1 VSLGD
6 IIQVVTLVTV
16 IIALGLTSWQVRQ
29 MMKQT
34 AVMFT
39 EVFDH
44 AYESLMQA
52 HTQQRMTFFLNDPE
66 LLKWHL
72 TSRGYRSTNPL
83 EDKQRL
89 YALVK
94 LEAHEAAYL
103 RHLKGTIDD
112 AMWRGWRQVLQTDL
126 KVPIFADAWVNGRQF
141 YDESF
146 AVIVDEILA
155 KNTATVPAPE
165 PKQARRTKPSLSAHS
180 A

>member
-1 VSLGD
+1 VSLSD
-6 IIQVVTLVTV
+6 TIQLVTLVTIV
-16 IIALGLTSWQVRQ
+16 IALGLTVWQARQ

-34 AVMFT
+34 ALMFT

-44 AYESLMQA
+44 AYDSLMQA

-94 LEAHEAAYL
+94 LEAHESAHL

-112 AMWRGWRQVLQTDL
+112 AMWRGWRQVLETDL
-126 KVPIFADAWVNGRQF
+126 KVPIFADVWVNGRQF
-141 YDESF
+141 YDASF
-146 AVIVDEILA
+146 EAIVDEILA
-155 KNTATVPAPE
+155 ENAAEIVPAAGPA
-165 PKQARRTKPSLSAHS
+165 PTRPD
-180 A
+180 

>member
-1 VSLGD
+1 YVSLGD
-6 IIQVVTLVTV
+6 NIQHVTLLMV
-16 IIALGLTSWQVRQ
+16 IIGLGLTIWQSRQ

-39 EVFDH
+39 ELFDH
-44 AYESLMQA
+44 AGISLMET
-52 HTQQRMTFFLNDPE
+52 HSQQRTTFFLNDPE

-72 TSRGYRSTNPL
+72 TSRGYTGTNPL

-94 LEAHEAAYL
+94 LEAHELAHQ

-112 AMWRGWRQVLQTDL
+112 ALWQEWRQVLKADL
-126 KVPIFADAWVNGRQF
+126 KVPIFADVWVNGRQF
-141 YDESF
+141 YDASL

-155 KNTATVPAPE
+155 ENVAETVPAAGP
-165 PKQARRTKPSLSAHS
+165 
-180 A
+180 